1 MGSCEPSRRSFLVK
15 SMADSVA
22 LLPHPN
28 KPRDAGSG
36 GAALEIVSEIAKT
49 VRASTTIGSEDLKQ
63 RSSDSEK
70 VMKTPASN
78 QPYPALILVLHLPLS
93 SYILNCF
100 RRTRATMTSGN
111 AANTTL

>member
-28 KPRDAGSG
+28 KPLDAGSG

-49 VRASTTIGSEDLKQ
+49 VRASTAIGSEDLKQ
-63 RSSDSEK
+63 RSSDSAK
-70 VMKTPASN
+70 VMKTPATN
-78 QPYPALILVLHLPLS
+78 
-93 SYILNCF
+93 
-100 RRTRATMTSGN
+100 
-111 AANTTL
+111 